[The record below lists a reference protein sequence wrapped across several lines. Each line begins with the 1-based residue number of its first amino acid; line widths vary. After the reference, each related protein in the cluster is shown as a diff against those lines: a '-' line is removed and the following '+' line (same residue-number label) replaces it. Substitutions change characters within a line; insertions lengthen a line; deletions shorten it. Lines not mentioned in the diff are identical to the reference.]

1 MKMAKNMCNSE
12 GNLDDTEFSKPM
24 PWIGIYIA
32 IASLLCLISMSADL
46 IKGFKARKLWFP
58 CKYFC
63 LNATSLTIIAVTVKL
78 SVDLNTPM
86 PHRHDQLAKLASSAI
101 ICTIM
106 ANSMPSLGVTQ
117 NKETMMNVMA
127 MAILVIT
134 MIVNICIQFV
144 TGVIYEFWVEHGV
157 MMFLMIVLLMIMTSS
172 ALCLPKMKHYM
183 ELKYQMN
190 EEALREISKQKEQ
203 EFSNV
208 TDQLRDELM
217 KFWMMA
223 HTSSPQFLLGR
234 SVSCTASGAFCVLST
249 LTLLEAMLRSYFMP
263 WSVKFCAGECDYKW
277 STILILIVQVGAVGF
292 GSIAPAFRWFVAVK
306 YRCPNVR
313 KRSCKTILQVE
324 SYWTDRLVI
333 IRDSPISFRIHNR
346 WFRKLAHDVK
356 LFLLCFCIKLQ
367 IGIVRLCKVAQYVS
381 IYPMCWVLGFCEY
394 CMTWTLK
401 FGSSSSSLGSGTK
414 QDLRRFIL
422 HLEGEEELVEV
433 MMKENCDATIHWVQH
448 GEKQQPKLV
457 MELLEK
463 KCSMLQGF
471 KGVAEFDCDQI
482 LPLHGVEPPP
492 YSWSLPIVT
501 LASIIIALPNLEK
514 CLVKSF
520 ISTLNEGLP
529 YVKFIEDNIDKDE
542 KLIRVRKAA
551 GIVWLGA
558 DLYGKWLD
566 VDLYKLSL
574 QNKSLKE
581 TLETLAECAKTRYE
595 KYKEKYNDICIKE
608 SPSAWPKK
616 VLASNAMYRI
626 TKTILLLNQD
636 VVRGHNAS
644 EKLFEVLIVM
654 ISDILGACLTN
665 LPHVISTKC
674 LSTSIEEREDRVR
687 QAVYILGKTKKIIEM
702 LEKRAFP
709 RVNFCRGTNVED
721 WRLMHKQKRFCY
733 PSVLS
738 SVEENDAYTDPSKLR
753 DICINIE

>member
-1 MKMAKNMCNSE
+1 MAKNMCNSE
-12 GNLDDTEFSKPM
+12 GHLDDTKFSKPM

-32 IASLLCLISMSADL
+32 TASLICLISMSADL

-58 CKYFC
+58 SKYFC

-117 NKETMMNVMA
+117 NNETMLNVMA

-157 MMFLMIVLLMIMTSS
+157 IMFLMIVLLMIMISS

-190 EEALREISKQKEQ
+190 EEVLREISKQKEK
-203 EFSNV
+203 ELSNV
-208 TDQLRDELM
+208 TEKLRDELM

-234 SVSCTASGAFCVLST
+234 SVSCSASGAFCVLST

-263 WSVKFCAGECDYKW
+263 WSVKFCTGECDYKW
-277 STILILIVQVGAVGF
+277 STILILIVQVGAVGV
-292 GSIAPAFRWFVAVK
+292 GTIAPALRWFSAVK

-313 KRSCKTILQVE
+313 KRNTKRVFQVE
-324 SYWTDRLVI
+324 SYWTDTLVLV
-333 IRDSPISFRIHNR
+333 RDSPISFRIRNR

-356 LFLLCFCIKLQ
+356 LFLLCFCIRLQ
-367 IGIVRLCKVAQYVS
+367 IVIVILCKAAQYVS
-381 IYPMCWVLGFCEY
+381 IFPMYWILGFCEHFR
-394 CMTWTLK
+394 TWTMK
-401 FGSSSSSLGSGTK
+401 FGSSTSSLGSGTK
-414 QDLRRFIL
+414 QDLRQFIL
-422 HLEGEEELVEV
+422 HLEGEEELVEL
-433 MMKENCDATIHWVQH
+433 MMKENWDATLHWVQQ

-457 MELLEK
+457 MDLLEK
-463 KCSMLQGF
+463 KCSISQGF

-501 LASIIIALPNLEK
+501 LASIAVALPNIEK
-514 CLVKSF
+514 CLVKNL

-529 YVKFIEDNIDKDE
+529 YVKFIENNIDKDA
-542 KLIRVRKAA
+542 KLIKVRKAA
-551 GIVWLGA
+551 EIVWLGA
-558 DLYGKWLD
+558 DLYEKWLD
-566 VDLYKLSL
+566 VDLYKLSHE
-574 QNKSLKE
+574 NKSLKE
-581 TLETLAECAKTRYE
+581 TLETLAECARTRYE
-595 KYKEKYNDICIKE
+595 KYKEKYNHICIKV
-608 SPSAWPKK
+608 SPSAWPTK
-616 VLASNAMYRI
+616 VLACNAMYRI

-644 EKLFEVLIVM
+644 EKLFEVLTVM

-665 LPHVISTKC
+665 LPHVISIKC
-674 LSTSIEEREDRVR
+674 LSSSIEEREDRVR
-687 QAVYILGKTKKIIEM
+687 QAVYVLGKTKKIIEM

-721 WRLMHKQKRFCY
+721 WHLMHKQKSFLSC

-738 SVEENDAYTDPSKLR
+738 SLEENDAYTDPSKLK
-753 DICINIE
+753 DLCLYID

>member
-1 MKMAKNMCNSE
+1 
-12 GNLDDTEFSKPM
+12 
-24 PWIGIYIA
+24 
-32 IASLLCLISMSADL
+32 MSADL

-172 ALCLPKMKHYM
+172 ALCLSKMKHYM

-306 YRCPNVR
+306 YRCPN
-313 KRSCKTILQVE
+313 
-324 SYWTDRLVI
+324 
-333 IRDSPISFRIHNR
+333 
-346 WFRKLAHDVK
+346 
-356 LFLLCFCIKLQ
+356 

-422 HLEGEEELVEV
+422 HLEGEEELVDV
-433 MMKENCDATIHWVQH
+433 MMKENCDATIHWVQQ
-448 GEKQQPKLV
+448 GEKQRPKLV

-482 LPLHGVEPPP
+482 LPLRGVEPPP

-501 LASIIIALPNLEK
+501 LASIIVALPNLEK
-514 CLVKSF
+514 CLVKNL

-581 TLETLAECAKTRYE
+581 TLETLAECAKT
-595 KYKEKYNDICIKE
+595 
-608 SPSAWPKK
+608 
-616 VLASNAMYRI
+616 RI

-709 RVNFCRGTNVED
+709 RVNFCRATNVED

>member
-1 MKMAKNMCNSE
+1 
-12 GNLDDTEFSKPM
+12 
-24 PWIGIYIA
+24 
-32 IASLLCLISMSADL
+32 MSADL

-58 CKYFC
+58 SKYFC

-117 NKETMMNVMA
+117 NNETMLNVMA

-157 MMFLMIVLLMIMTSS
+157 IMFLMIVLLMIMISS

-190 EEALREISKQKEQ
+190 EEVLREISKQKEK
-203 EFSNV
+203 ELSNV
-208 TDQLRDELM
+208 TEKLRDELM

-263 WSVKFCAGECDYKW
+263 WSVKFCTGECDYKW
-277 STILILIVQVGAVGF
+277 STILILIVQVGAVGV
-292 GSIAPAFRWFVAVK
+292 GTIAPALRWFSAVK

-313 KRSCKTILQVE
+313 KRNTKKVFQVE
-324 SYWTDRLVI
+324 SYWTDTLVLV
-333 IRDSPISFRIHNR
+333 RDSPISFRIRNR
-346 WFRKLAHDVK
+346 WSRKLAHDVK
-356 LFLLCFCIKLQ
+356 LFLLCFCIRLQ
-367 IGIVRLCKVAQYVS
+367 IVIVILCKAAQYVS
-381 IYPMCWVLGFCEY
+381 NFPMYWILGFCEHFR
-394 CMTWTLK
+394 TWTMK
-401 FGSSSSSLGSGTK
+401 FGSSTSSLGSGTK
-414 QDLRRFIL
+414 QDLRQFIL
-422 HLEGEEELVEV
+422 HLEGEEELVEL
-433 MMKENCDATIHWVQH
+433 MMKENWDATHHWVQQ

-463 KCSMLQGF
+463 KCSILQGF

-501 LASIIIALPNLEK
+501 IASIIIALPNIEK
-514 CLVKSF
+514 CLVEKM
-520 ISTLNEGLP
+520 INTLNEGLH
-529 YVKFIEDNIDKDE
+529 YVKFIENNIDKDG
-542 KLIRVRKAA
+542 KLIKVRKTAEL
-551 GIVWLGA
+551 VWLGA

-574 QNKSLKE
+574 QNKSIKE
-581 TLETLAECAKTRYE
+581 TLETLAEFAETRYE
-595 KYKEKYNDICIKE
+595 KYKEKYHEVCSKV
-608 SPSAWPKK
+608 SPSAWPIKI
-616 VLASNAMYRI
+616 LASNAMYRI
-626 TKTILLLNQD
+626 TKAILLLNQD
-636 VVRGHNAS
+636 VVRDHSTS
-644 EKLFEVLIVM
+644 EKLYEVLIVM

-674 LSTSIEEREDRVR
+674 LSSSIEERENRVR
-687 QAVYILGKTKKIIEM
+687 QAVYVLGKTKKIIEM
-702 LEKRAFP
+702 LEKRPFP
-709 RVNFCRGTNVED
+709 SVDFCRGTNVED
-721 WRLMHKQKRFCY
+721 WHLMHKQKRFCC

-738 SVEENDAYTDPSKLR
+738 SMKENDACKASAKLR
-753 DICINIE
+753 DLCLDID

>member
-12 GNLDDTEFSKPM
+12 GTLDDTEFSKPM

-32 IASLLCLISMSADL
+32 TASLLCLISMAADL

-117 NKETMMNVMA
+117 NTETMMNVMA

-134 MIVNICIQFV
+134 MIVNICIQFA

-157 MMFLMIVLLMIMTSS
+157 IMFLMIVLLMIMTSS
-172 ALCLPKMKHYM
+172 GLSLPKMKHYM

-190 EEALREISKQKEQ
+190 EEVLREISKQKEK

-208 TDQLRDELM
+208 TDKVRDELM
-217 KFWMMA
+217 RFWMMA
-223 HTSSPQFLLGR
+223 HTSSPQFILGR

-263 WSVKFCAGECDYKW
+263 WTVKFCTGECDYKW
-277 STILILIVQVGAVGF
+277 STILILIVQVGAVGV
-292 GSIAPAFRWFVAVK
+292 GTIAPALRWFSAVK

-313 KRSCKTILQVE
+313 KRNPKRVFQVE
-324 SYWTDRLVI
+324 SYWTDT
-333 IRDSPISFRIHNR
+333 
-346 WFRKLAHDVK
+346 
-356 LFLLCFCIKLQ
+356 
-367 IGIVRLCKVAQYVS
+367 
-381 IYPMCWVLGFCEY
+381 
-394 CMTWTLK
+394 TWTLK
-401 FGSSSSSLGSGTK
+401 FGSSTSSLGSGTK
-414 QDLRRFIL
+414 QDLRQFIL

-433 MMKENCDATIHWVQH
+433 MMKENWDATCHWVQQ
-448 GEKQQPKLV
+448 GEKRQPKLV

-501 LASIIIALPNLEK
+501 LASIIVSLPNIEK
-514 CLVKSF
+514 CLVKNL

-529 YVKFIEDNIDKDE
+529 YVKFIENNIDKDG
-542 KLIRVRKAA
+542 KLIKVRKAA
-551 GIVWLGA
+551 EIVWLGA

-566 VDLYKLSL
+566 VDLYELSL
-574 QNKSLKE
+574 PNKNLNE
-581 TLETLAECAKTRYE
+581 TLETLAECAKTR
-595 KYKEKYNDICIKE
+595 
-608 SPSAWPKK
+608 
-616 VLASNAMYRI
+616 I

-636 VVRGHNAS
+636 IVRGHNAS
-644 EKLFEVLIVM
+644 EKLFEVLIVI

-665 LPHVISTKC
+665 LPHVISIKC
-674 LSTSIEEREDRVR
+674 LSSSIEEREDRVR
-687 QAVYILGKTKKIIEM
+687 QAVLFLGKTKKIIEM
-702 LEKRAFP
+702 LEKRAYP
-709 RVNFCRGTNVED
+709 KVNFCRGTNVED
-721 WRLMHKQKRFCY
+721 WHLMHKQKKFCC
-733 PSVLS
+733 PSLLS
-738 SVEENDAYTDPSKLR
+738 SLEENDAYTDPSKLR
-753 DICINIE
+753 DLCLNID